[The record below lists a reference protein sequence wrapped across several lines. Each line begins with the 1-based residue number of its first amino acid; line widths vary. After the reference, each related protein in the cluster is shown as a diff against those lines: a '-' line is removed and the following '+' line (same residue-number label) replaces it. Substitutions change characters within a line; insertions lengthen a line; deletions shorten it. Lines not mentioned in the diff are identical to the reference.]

1 MKKIVAVFLILFSLT
16 SCKANEKELSA
27 DFFAM
32 DTYMSISATS
42 SDPTTA
48 IEESQ
53 TAIFNLESLISRTN
67 ESSDIYLLNNS
78 DGEVVTVSDET
89 YEILSLAIECAEKTD
104 GAFDPTICKLTDL
117 WAIGTENQRIPS
129 DEEILEALETV
140 SYKNIVLLGDNK
152 VQLLNGAQIDLG
164 AVGKGYAADMLAVIY
179 QENDITRG
187 VIALAGNIYVY
198 GEKSDGSLWNIGVT
212 DPDNTGEVNITV
224 SLSQNS
230 IVTTGAYERYFV
242 EDGEIYHHI
251 FDSKTGYP
259 VESDIKSVTVISPN
273 SALADIYSTALFVMG
288 YDKAIEFSE
297 SEDEIDVIIINDN
310 DKVYVSPNILEFVSL
325 GDKYEN

>member
-1 MKKIVAVFLILFSLT
+1 M
-16 SCKANEKELSA
+16 
-27 DFFAM
+27 
-32 DTYMSISATS
+32 
-42 SDPTTA
+42 
-48 IEESQ
+48 
-53 TAIFNLESLISRTN
+53 
-67 ESSDIYLLNNS
+67 
-78 DGEVVTVSDET
+78 
-89 YEILSLAIECAEKTD
+89 
-104 GAFDPTICKLTDL
+104 
-117 WAIGTENQRIPS
+117 
-129 DEEILEALETV
+129 
-140 SYKNIVLLGDNK
+140 LGDNK